1 MKNWDTLEADRVKL
15 LNKHFTP
22 GRGGKKIDKVVIHHN
37 AGVLSIDQIWQV
49 WQDRAASAHY
59 QITTTG
65 EIGQLVWDGST
76 AWHAANQHINQTSI
90 GLEFSNRAG
99 ANADWPI
106 ADKTIEEGAH
116 LVAAICKYYKLGR
129 PQAGKNVRFHREF
142 TGTSCPYH
150 LAPGGKYHATLMG
163 RAQYWYDQ
171 MTSKAPAKPSGQEG
185 LSMSQ
190 LEELKK
196 YIDQKAAENRKHLE
210 AWLKGFVGPIGGDVK
225 DIRAQQT
232 GARDSIPGDLAASYP
247 GWNVQ
252 DLVRI
257 AEEKIGNQ
265 QGLTATEMLAIIVHK
280 SRNDDTSEDRNLK

>member
-1 MKNWDTLEADRVKL
+1 MKNWETLEADVVKL
-15 LNKHFTP
+15 MNKHYTP

-59 QITTTG
+59 QIETG
-65 EIGQLVWDGST
+65 GRIGQLVWDGST

-90 GLEFSNRAG
+90 GLEFSNSAG

-106 ADKTIEEGAH
+106 ANKTIEEGAH

-142 TGTSCPYH
+142 TSTSCPHH

-171 MTSKAPAKPSGQEG
+171 MTGKAAAKPAPAKKEG
-185 LSMSQ
+185 LSLSDV
-190 LEELKK
+190 EELKQ

-210 AWLKGFVGPIGGDVK
+210 AWLKGFVGPIGADVK
-225 DIRAQQT
+225 DVRQQLT
-232 GARDSIPGDLAASYP
+232 GSRDAIAGDLAASYP
-247 GWNVQ
+247 GWDFVE
-252 DLVRI
+252 LAKTAR
-257 AEEKIGNQ
+257 AKLAAG
-265 QGLTATEMLAIIVHK
+265 QGLTQMDALALAI
-280 SRNDDTSEDRNLK
+280 SEEEDKNE